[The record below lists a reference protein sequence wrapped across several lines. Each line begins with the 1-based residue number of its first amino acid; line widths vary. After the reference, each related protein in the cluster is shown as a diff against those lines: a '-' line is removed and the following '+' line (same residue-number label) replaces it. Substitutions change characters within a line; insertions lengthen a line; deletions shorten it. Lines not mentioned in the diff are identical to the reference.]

1 MHRKILFSLAAVLT
15 VLVPLK
21 GCKFFTDMQMP
32 ESVAVTSDATL
43 TVPLG
48 TAKYDISSVFGSSSL
63 RETVQSALGTSAKL
77 YDYVPADDSS
87 TESVDESKVLTY
99 LLKYPIYTVPVDVG
113 SYLKNFDIE
122 SVFNSDSMG
131 ISFDQKITL
140 PSISVN
146 ETKQITIPD
155 VSGDILSTMK
165 ASMGNFDFPSV
176 PEPGSKMDAAAYR
189 NGHNS
194 ISITGKYAGEVTYD
208 EGSAV
213 NVVLTRTDTNELSA
227 SYSFKL
233 TVKIV
238 KAEDETAVLAESDP
252 VEVRDGGTVSV
263 SIATTL
269 PQNVHVLM
277 NGVLDGGVNDSAHIH
292 SYDVNMN
299 LSDETKVKKIS
310 KLTAN

>member
-87 TESVDESKVLTY
+87 TESVD
-99 LLKYPIYTVPVDVG
+99 VG

-176 PEPGSKMDAAAYR
+176 PEPGSKMDAAAYL

-213 NVVLTRTDTNELSA
+213 NVVLTRTDTNE
-227 SYSFKL
+227 
-233 TVKIV
+233 
-238 KAEDETAVLAESDP
+238 
-252 VEVRDGGTVSV
+252 
-263 SIATTL
+263 
-269 PQNVHVLM
+269 
-277 NGVLDGGVNDSAHIH
+277 
-292 SYDVNMN
+292 
-299 LSDETKVKKIS
+299 
-310 KLTAN
+310 